1 MIILI
6 HLLQHLGV
14 PSGIAIAVVI
24 AVMKVVKGG
33 GRKLGARRDRDG
45 ASPAGKTPY
54 GDAPRAGKTPYGGED
69 HRDER

>member
-14 PSGIAIAVVI
+14 PSGIAIAIVI

-33 GRKLGARRDRDG
+33 GKKLGARRDRD
-45 ASPAGKTPY
+45 SSSQAGKTPY
-54 GDAPRAGKTPYGGED
+54 GHDEDRRAK
-69 HRDER
+69 H

>member
-33 GRKLGARRDRDG
+33 GRKLGARRDRDD

-54 GDAPRAGKTPYGGED
+54 GDED

>member
-6 HLLQHLGV
+6 HLLQYLGV

-33 GRKLGARRDRDG
+33 GRKLGARRDRD
-45 ASPAGKTPY
+45 
-54 GDAPRAGKTPYGGED
+54 DDED
-69 HRDER
+69 RRDKR

>member
-24 AVMKVVKGG
+24 AVMKVAKGG

-45 ASPAGKTPY
+45 ASRAGNTPYGGTFPAGKTPY
-54 GDAPRAGKTPYGGED
+54 GDED